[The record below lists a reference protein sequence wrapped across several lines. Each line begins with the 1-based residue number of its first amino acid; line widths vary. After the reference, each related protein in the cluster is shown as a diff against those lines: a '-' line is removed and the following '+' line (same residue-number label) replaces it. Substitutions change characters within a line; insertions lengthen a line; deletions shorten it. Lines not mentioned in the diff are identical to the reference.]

1 MQSDPVAFFITFT
14 IYGTYLQGDGRWWRS
29 RRDGF
34 RSPQPM
40 LEQWHRDRLKHDV
53 LLLNEEQRA
62 VAENEV
68 FRLSDYRAWYL
79 WAVSFR
85 SNHAHLV
92 VTAPGLAG
100 AKVRDQVK
108 ANCTRVLR
116 ERWKDFRER
125 PVWSVGGDW
134 KIINSEDS
142 IASVVA
148 YVVDAQDRK
157 GADENG

>member
-1 MQSDPVAFFITFT
+1 
-14 IYGTYLQGDGRWWRS
+14 
-29 RRDGF
+29 
-34 RSPQPM
+34 M

-53 LLLNEEQRA
+53 VLLNEEQRA

-68 FRLSDYRAWYL
+68 FRLSEYRAWYL

-92 VTAPGLAG
+92 VSAPELAG

-116 ERWKDFRER
+116 EQWNIFRDR

-134 KIINSEDS
+134 KTINSEEC

-157 GADENG
+157 GADDNG